1 MATKKEPKKKSVS
14 TEPYKGVRDFY
25 PEDMSV
31 QKYIFSVWKKA
42 VESFGYVE
50 YNASPLESA
59 ELYEAKSGEEIANEQ
74 SYVFTDRGGR
84 RVTLRPEM
92 TPTVARMIAK
102 KGRDLALPSRWYSI
116 VNVFRYERPQ
126 RGRLREHYQ
135 LNVDM
140 FGVSN
145 SEADVEAISVISG
158 IMAELGANEK
168 DFIIKINDRR
178 IIEALFE
185 KLKIPVAKHKDV
197 TKIVDKKNKI
207 SEEIYTDAMTDLL
220 GDKAGDVIDALS
232 EPKKLI
238 LLLGEEHPLILDLV
252 EKIEMLDT
260 RGIANIEFTPTLMR
274 GFDYYTG
281 TIFEVFDS
289 NPDNPRSLF
298 GGGRYDELLG
308 IFGVKHVP
316 AVGFGMGDVTTRDFL
331 ETHKLLPDYRSTT
344 DVYICKADA
353 HVDGLVQELAAELR
367 QDGVNVAVDIT
378 DRKIGVQIK
387 TADKQGIPY
396 IICVGE
402 KEMALGTFV
411 LKHLST
417 GKETPLKK
425 DELAQAIKKLEI

>member
-1 MATKKEPKKKSVS
+1 MKSVS
-14 TEPYKGVRDFY
+14 TESYKGVRDFY

-50 YNASPLESA
+50 YTASPLEPA

-74 SYVFTDRGGR
+74 SYIFTDRGGR

-140 FGVSN
+140 FGVGTF
-145 SEADVEAISVISG
+145 EADVETIALISN
-158 IMAELGANEK
+158 IMTEFGALDK
-168 DFIIKINDRR
+168 DFVIKINDRR
-178 IIEALFE
+178 IIEALFDT
-185 KLKIPVAKHKDV
+185 LKVPANKRKDV

-207 SEEIYTDAMTDLL
+207 SESIYSDAMTDLL
-220 GDKAGDVIDALS
+220 GDKASDVIDALS

-238 LLLGEEHPLILDLV
+238 MILGEEHELIRELV
-252 EKIEMLDT
+252 QKIEALDK
-260 RGIANIEFTPTLMR
+260 RGITNIEFTPSLMR

-281 TIFEVFDS
+281 TIFEVNDTH
-289 NPDNPRSLF
+289 PENPRSLF

-308 IFGVKHVP
+308 IFGVDHVP
-316 AVGFGMGDVTTRDFL
+316 ATGFGMGDVTTKDFL
-331 ETHKLLPDYRSTT
+331 ETHGLLPKYRSTT
-344 DVYICKADA
+344 DVYICKADE
-353 HVDGLVQELAAELR
+353 HVDDFAEELATELR

-378 DRKIGVQIK
+378 GRKISAQIK
-387 TADKQGIPY
+387 TADKQGVPY
-396 IICVGE
+396 IICIGE
-402 KEMALGTFV
+402 KELALGVFV
-411 LKHLST
+411 LKHLET

-425 DELAQAIKKLEI
+425 DELAEAIKKTEI